1 MADNLRDVKKQIDA
15 LVKQYEKLEGKK
27 ITPADP
33 KSLAEAN
40 TQLELMEGIISR
52 AQARAEELDT
62 GFKGI
67 YETLENIVGEIGKQ
81 EDRTKKALKPL
92 RSSQDIARKMR
103 NDQEGISRL
112 SVKEL
117 KQLKKKNEENKAE
130 ASYQAQ
136 QLAKEKGIVDLSKT
150 NLKFRRDLTENE
162 LELLRAEQDSFS
174 TLQESNDEIE
184 KRLQK
189 ERKIQKTLGLT
200 GAAFKGI
207 SGTLSKI
214 GIESD
219 AISNIQE
226 DMYQTAE
233 KTGSGFSVA
242 KTAVSGIASS
252 LKEGL
257 LNDPLIQIALFTK
270 VFSSLINVGASVSE
284 KTAEIARSMGVNSD
298 QAKDFYN
305 NIKASALASSE
316 TAATVKSMLEAN
328 QQLNESLGTSVV
340 FNQQQLA
347 TQTALTQRAGLQAE
361 EAAKIAEFSLL
372 TGQSQEDI
380 YDSVGAIN
388 KGVLSNRK
396 VLAETLNV
404 NGQLAAQYRNQPTA
418 IAQAVTQAQKLGM
431 TLEQTQNVSRGLLD
445 FESSISAELE
455 AELLTGKNLNF
466 ERARSLALQGKS
478 AEAAAEIRKQVGS
491 LADFQKLNV
500 IQQESIAK
508 AAGMTA
514 DELANSLIKEQQLNT
529 LAKSKG
535 ISYSEQVELDKQRLD
550 AMSSISNSV
559 SNIKSTFQSIVA
571 GPLASMLEGV
581 ADVFN
586 KIESNPIMRGIIK
599 FLGAGVSIAGAIGS
613 VMLLGRTL
621 VNSFKGRPSGRSGDE
636 VNVRDVSGGGGMGN
650 DLTGVAS
657 SLAGG
662 KKASVGKQLK
672 KLTTR
677 QGRKVLSRALTRK
690 GLKGGLGRQLL
701 GSTAGAVASKTGLK
715 SVAKTGG
722 KLLGGAKT
730 IAGKAAGGI
739 SKVASKAGGKG
750 LAKLGAKTLGKSLLK
765 KIPGLGLLAGVG
777 FGLQR
782 ALKGDLAGAALEL
795 ASGAASTLPGLGT
808 AASVGL
814 DAALAARDI
823 KQANSSPTAMA
834 TGGIVTQPTN
844 ALVGEAGAEAVIPLN
859 EFYKKFDELI
869 NVVKSGGNVYL
880 DGNKVGTVL
889 SMVPVKA

>member
-1 MADNLRDVKKQIDA
+1 MADSLKDTQKQLKDLIREFERLSKKPMSKVFDDSNITKTREAIELMEAAIDRARENAQRMSQGFVGIREEMEGVLSA
-15 LVKQYEKLEGKK
+15 LGSSDSAIKQATRSLSRSKSITEKLER
-27 ITPADP
+27 D
-33 KSLAEAN
+33 
-40 TQLELMEGIISR
+40 QL
-52 AQARAEELDT
+52 
-62 GFKGI
+62 
-67 YETLENIVGEIGKQ
+67 
-81 EDRTKKALKPL
+81 
-92 RSSQDIARKMR
+92 
-103 NDQEGISRL
+103 GISRL
-112 SVKEL
+112 NLKEL
-117 KQLKKKNEENKAE
+117 KTLQRKQREETAILKLKA
-130 ASYQAQ
+130 AALTSA
-136 QLAKEKGIVDLSKT
+136 EKQTDEGK
-150 NLKFRRDLTENE
+150 
-162 LELLRAEQDSFS
+162 ELLALVEKENTVLTKSANAIKARVDRER
-174 TLQESNDEIE
+174 EIT
-184 KRLQK
+184 
-189 ERKIQKTLGLT
+189 KTIGLT

-214 GIESD
+214 GIESE
-219 AISNIQE
+219 ALEEIQE
-226 DMYQTAE
+226 NIYNTAE
-233 KTGSGFSVA
+233 ATGNSFSVL
-242 KTAVSGIASS
+242 KTTVRGVGGALKDS
-252 LKEGL
+252 LS
-257 LNDPLIQIALFTK
+257 DPLIQIAIFTK
-270 VFSSLINVGASVSE
+270 VFSSLINIGASVSE

-445 FESSISAELE
+445 FESSISSELE
-455 AELLTGKNLNF
+455 AELLTGRDLNF

-491 LADFQKLNV
+491 LADFQRLNV

-514 DELANSLIKEQQLNT
+514 DELANSLVKEQQLNT

-550 AMSSISNSV
+550 AMSSINNSV
-559 SNIKSTFQSIVA
+559 SNIKTTFQSIVA

-581 ADVFN
+581 AGVFN

-636 VNVRDVSGGGGMGN
+636 VNVRDVSGGG
-650 DLTGVAS
+650 
-657 SLAGG
+657 AGG
-662 KKASVGKQLK
+662 ALDTMGKSTFGKGAFGRIGSKK
-672 KLTTR
+672 
-677 QGRKVLSRALTRK
+677 GRAVLSRAVRMGKGGVLAKAALGTSNVLSKGK
-690 GLKGGLGRQLL
+690 GLIGG
-701 GSTAGAVASKTGLK
+701 VASK
-715 SVAKTGG
+715 V
-722 KLLGGAKT
+722 
-730 IAGKAAGGI
+730 
-739 SKVASKAGGKG
+739 GGKG
-750 LAKLGAKTLGKSLLK
+750 IAKTAGKFAGKGLLK
-765 KIPGLGLLAGVG
+765 RIPVLGSLMGVGYAIDRAIKGDGVGALMELGSSGLGLVDLVAPGVG
-777 FGLQR
+777 T
-782 ALKGDLAGAALEL
+782 ALSLAA
-795 ASGAASTLPGLGT
+795 
-808 AASVGL
+808 
-814 DAALAARDI
+814 DAGIAARDL
-823 KQANSSPTAMA
+823 KKAGTLTPTATPMA
-834 TGGIVTQPTN
+834 TGGIVTQPTR

-869 NVVKSGGNVYL
+869 SVVKSGGNVYL